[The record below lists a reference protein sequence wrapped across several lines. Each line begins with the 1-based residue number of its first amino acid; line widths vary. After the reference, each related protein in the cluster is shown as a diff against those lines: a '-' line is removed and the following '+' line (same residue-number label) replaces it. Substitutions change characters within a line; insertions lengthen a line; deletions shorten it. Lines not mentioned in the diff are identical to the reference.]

1 MRPLVTIR
9 ARLQHLAV
17 VSWAVNLEAL
27 GKMLPRPLV
36 PQTIEDDAGG
46 SYALLSMAMMLD
58 TTVGETYAQLNERA
72 YVMKPD
78 ETGKGAFFWRSH
90 AATWQAVMFRSMLGI
105 PEYAADLRLEASEER
120 YAFFFGGTCVA
131 RLDLAKPPTPH
142 EKNARFG
149 KAELDRA
156 KTLSENPLIGYTL
169 NWGQLCETPVTHD
182 TIDATPVRIE
192 RADPTFMLPSIAIDD
207 ARSEPIIAVYQRDT
221 PFYIG
226 LPPRKVRGWNN
237 SFNEPSD
244 SFAP

>member
-17 VSWAVNLEAL
+17 ISWAVNAEVL

-36 PQTIEDDAGG
+36 PQTIKDDTGN

-58 TTVGETYAQLNERA
+58 STVGETYAQLNERA

-90 AATWQAVMFRSMLGI
+90 AATWQALLFRSMLGI
-105 PEYAADLRLEASEER
+105 PEYVADLRLEASEER
-120 YAFFFGGTCVA
+120 YAFFLGGDCIA
-131 RLDLAKPPTPH
+131 RLDLDREPTRH
-142 EKNARFG
+142 AKNARFG
-149 KAELDRA
+149 PVQLQQA
-156 KTLSENPLIGYTL
+156 KVLSENPLVGYTL

-192 RADPTFMLPSIAIDD
+192 RADPSFMLPSIAIDD
-207 ARSEPIIAVYQRDT
+207 ARSEPIIAVYQHET

-244 SFAP
+244 AFAP

>member
-1 MRPLVTIR
+1 
-9 ARLQHLAV
+9 
-17 VSWAVNLEAL
+17 
-27 GKMLPRPLV
+27 
-36 PQTIEDDAGG
+36 
-46 SYALLSMAMMLD
+46 MLD

-105 PEYAADLRLEASEER
+105 PEYVADLRLEASEER
-120 YAFFFGGTCVA
+120 YAFFFGGTCVT
-131 RLDLAKPPTPH
+131 RLDLLQLPTTHAKNSTFDP
-142 EKNARFG
+142 ASL
-149 KAELDRA
+149 AQA
-156 KTLSENPLIGYTL
+156 KELSENPLIGYTL

-182 TIDATPVRIE
+182 TIDAKQVHIDK
-192 RADPTFMLPSIAIDD
+192 ADPAFMLPSIAIDN
-207 ARSEPIIAVYQRDT
+207 ARSEPIIAVYQRET

-237 SFNEPSD
+237 SQSEASD

>member
-9 ARLQHLAV
+9 ARLRHLAV
-17 VSWAVNLEAL
+17 VSWAVNPEVL

-36 PQTIEDDAGG
+36 PQTIADDTGE

-90 AATWQAVMFRSMLGI
+90 AATWQAVLFRSMLGI
-105 PEYAADLRLEASEER
+105 PEYVADLRLEASEER
-120 YAFFFGGTCVA
+120 YAFFFGGKCVA
-131 RLDLAKPPTPH
+131 RLDLALLPTPDA
-142 EKNARFG
+142 KNNTFG
-149 KAELDRA
+149 PASLTQAKA
-156 KTLSENPLIGYTL
+156 LSENPLVGYTL

-182 TIDATPVRIE
+182 IIDAKPVHIV
-192 RADPTFMLPSIAIDD
+192 ATDPKFMLPSIAIDD
-207 ARSEPIIAVYQRDT
+207 ARSVPIIAVYERET

-226 LPPRKVRGWNN
+226 LPPRKVRGWSN